1 MFRRLRLSANA
12 TRSLAG
18 HSGVR
23 SVQREMPGSSHLLP
37 VQTASLQMHRSLTCV
52 RTSSY
57 SALYLSMRKEINRVR
72 STTVLLVRK
81 DAHVALAGDGQVTL
95 GETVMKAS
103 AKKVRRLYNDQ
114 ILAGFAG
121 ATGDAFALLT
131 RFEAKLEQYH
141 GNLERAS
148 IELSKEWRTDKMLRH
163 LEALLV
169 VADRK
174 ASFLLSGN
182 GDVIA
187 PDEGVL
193 AIGSGGS
200 YALAAARALI
210 KHTDLSARDVA
221 VEALRIAGEICI
233 YSNQNIVVEELA

>member
-1 MFRRLRLSANA
+1 VDPGLGSGLSIRAL
-12 TRSLAG
+12 TYI
-18 HSGVR
+18 
-23 SVQREMPGSSHLLP
+23 
-37 VQTASLQMHRSLTCV
+37 QTN
-52 RTSSY
+52 SY
-57 SALYLSMRKEINRVR
+57 SALLKNIKKETMRVR

-81 DAHVALAGDGQVTL
+81 DTNVALAGDGQVTL

-103 AKKVRRLYNDQ
+103 AKKVRRLYNDS

-131 RFEAKLEQYH
+131 RFESKLEQYH
-141 GNLERAS
+141 GNLERAA

-169 VADRK
+169 VADNK
-174 ASFLLSGN
+174 SSFLLSGN
-182 GDVIA
+182 GDVIS

-200 YALAAARALI
+200 YALAAARALL
-210 KHTDLSARDVA
+210 KHTDLSARDIA
-221 VEALRIAGEICI
+221 VEALRIAGDICI
-233 YSNQNIVVEELA
+233 YSNQNIVVEEL